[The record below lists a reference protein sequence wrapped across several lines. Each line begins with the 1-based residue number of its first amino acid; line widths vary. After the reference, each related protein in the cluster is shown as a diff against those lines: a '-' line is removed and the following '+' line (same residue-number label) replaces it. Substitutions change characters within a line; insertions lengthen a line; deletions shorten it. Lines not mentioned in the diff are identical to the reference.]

1 LGLRNFDKSFFILVH
16 LLRTKLQ
23 YMIKSM
29 TGFGRS
35 VCELPSKNVIIE
47 IKSLNSK
54 QLDLNVKMPYVYKEK
69 EFEVRSLIAEKI
81 QRGKVDFSIY
91 FENKSVE
98 ITKEINKP
106 IAIAYYNQIK
116 SLAQECG
123 DKTENILSLVLK
135 IPEVFNANTEIQ
147 KLDDTE
153 WGLVVSGI
161 TESIA
166 QLESFRSTE
175 GEALERDLCKNI
187 ATILEKKNA
196 LEPFETDRIVRYRQR
211 LMAFLEENVGKE
223 NVDTNR
229 FEQELIFMLEKLD
242 INEEK
247 VRLSQHCKYFEET
260 ITGEDQPGRKLGF
273 ITQEIGREINT
284 IGSKSNDAEMQKL
297 VVQMKDELERVKEQV
312 LNVL

>member
-1 LGLRNFDKSFFILVH
+1 
-16 LLRTKLQ
+16 
-23 YMIKSM
+23 MIKSM

-35 VCELPSKNVIIE
+35 TCELPSKNVVIE

-54 QLDLNVKMPYVYKEK
+54 QLDLNLKMPYLYKEK
-69 EFEVRSLIAEKI
+69 EFEVRGFVSEKMI
-81 QRGKVDFSIY
+81 RGKVDFSIF
-91 FENKSVE
+91 FEHKAVE
-98 ITKEINKP
+98 VTKEINKP

-116 SLAQECG
+116 ALAQECG
-123 DKTENILSLVLK
+123 DDTTNILPIVLR

-147 KLDDTE
+147 KLDDVE
-153 WGLVVSGI
+153 WAIVIKGI
-161 TESIA
+161 QDAIS
-166 QLESFRSTE
+166 QLDNFRTTE
-175 GEALERDLCKNI
+175 GQALENDLRKNI
-187 ATILEKKNA
+187 TTILEKKNA
-196 LEPFETDRIVRYRQR
+196 LEPFEKDRIVRYRQR
-211 LMAFLEENVGKE
+211 LMTFLEDNVGKE
-223 NVDTNR
+223 HVDQNR

-260 ITGEDQPGRKLGF
+260 LVGEDQPGRKLGF
-273 ITQEIGREINT
+273 ISQEIGREINT

>member
-1 LGLRNFDKSFFILVH
+1 
-16 LLRTKLQ
+16 
-23 YMIKSM
+23 MIKSM

-35 VCELPSKNVIIE
+35 VCELPNKNITIE

-54 QLDLNVKMPYVYKEK
+54 SLDLSVKMPYLYKEK
-69 EFEVRSLIAEKI
+69 EFEVRNLVSEKL
-81 QRGKVDFSIY
+81 QRGKVDFTIF
-91 FENKSVE
+91 FENKLVE
-98 ITKEINKP
+98 VTKEINRP
-106 IAIAYYNQIK
+106 IAKAYYNQIK
-116 SLAQECG
+116 SLALECG
-123 DKTENILSLVLK
+123 ETTENILPIVLK

-147 KLDDTE
+147 KLEESE
-153 WGLVVSGI
+153 WQLVLKGI
-161 TESIA
+161 TEAVS
-166 QLESFRSTE
+166 QLESFRITE
-175 GEALERDLCKNI
+175 GQALERDLRGNI
-187 ATILEKKNA
+187 KTILEKKIA
-196 LEPFETDRIVRYRQR
+196 IEPFEKDRIVRYRQR
-211 LMAFLEENVGKE
+211 LMTFLEENVGKE
-223 NVDTNR
+223 NVDNNR

-260 ITGEDQPGRKLGF
+260 ISGEDQPGRKLGF

>member
-1 LGLRNFDKSFFILVH
+1 
-16 LLRTKLQ
+16 
-23 YMIKSM
+23 MIKSM

-35 VCELPSKNVIIE
+35 ICELPSKNAIIE

-54 QLDLNVKMPYVYKEK
+54 QLDLSVKMPYLYKEK
-69 EFEVRSLIAEKI
+69 EFDVRNIVAEKM

-91 FENKSVE
+91 FEHKTVE
-98 ITKEINKP
+98 VTKEINKP
-106 IAIAYYNQIK
+106 IALAYYNQIK
-116 SLAQECG
+116 NLAIECG
-123 DKTENILSLVLK
+123 DSTENILPLVLR

-147 KLDDTE
+147 KLDAAE
-153 WGLVVSGI
+153 WSLVMSGI
-161 TESIA
+161 SDAIS
-166 QLESFRSTE
+166 QLESFRITE
-175 GEALERDLCKNI
+175 GKALENDLLANMK
-187 ATILEKKNA
+187 TILEKKIA
-196 LEPFETDRIVRYRQR
+196 IEPFEKERIVKYRQR
-211 LMAFLEENVGKE
+211 LMTFLEENVGKE
-223 NVDTNR
+223 NIDNNR
-229 FEQELIFMLEKLD
+229 FEQELIYMLEKLD

-260 ITGEDQPGRKLGF
+260 ILTEDQPGRKLGF

>member
-1 LGLRNFDKSFFILVH
+1 
-16 LLRTKLQ
+16 
-23 YMIKSM
+23 M

-35 VCELPSKNVIIE
+35 ICELPSKNVIIE

-54 QLDLNVKMPYVYKEK
+54 QLDLSVKMPYIYKEK
-69 EFEVRSLIAEKI
+69 EFEVRAIVAEKM

-98 ITKEINKP
+98 ITKEINRP

-116 SLAQECG
+116 ALAQECG
-123 DKTENILSLVLK
+123 DKSDSILSIVLK

-147 KLDDTE
+147 KLDDKE
-153 WGLVVSGI
+153 WAIVIAGI
-161 TESIA
+161 NESIA
-166 QLESFRSTE
+166 QLESFRLTE
-175 GEALERDLCKNI
+175 GEALEKDLCHNI
-187 ATILEKKNA
+187 STILEKKNA
-196 LEPFETDRIVRYRQR
+196 LEPFEKDRIVRYRQR
-211 LMAFLEENVGKE
+211 LMTFLEENVGKE
-223 NVDTNR
+223 NIDTNR

-260 ITGEDQPGRKLGF
+260 LKGEDQPGRKLGF